1 MDILIKTTTICG
13 IEVLFL
19 LRFTMKKVLILVF
32 IISVLL
38 VSCGEDNS
46 LKPETAEALIRERLA
61 KMPGRSVSFYL
72 GAMTD
77 PSYKPVYKAIATG
90 KYLTFKD
97 DVYVEAAGKKM
108 PMFEATEEGKKIFKC
123 EKNRCTVEVCSTVF
137 DRFNGIVNKGKFA
150 MAEYQ
155 VKTVCGGELYE
166 IFKPLAD
173 KQYIKPESTV
183 EKSEF
188 EFSKEDKKWILK

>member
-1 MDILIKTTTICG
+1 
-13 IEVLFL
+13 
-19 LRFTMKKVLILVF
+19 MKKIFIFSFIL
-32 IISVLL
+32 LML

-46 LKPETAEALIRERLA
+46 LKPETAEMLIKERLA

-97 DVYVEAAGKKM
+97 DVFVEAAGKKM
-108 PMFEATEEGKKIFKC
+108 PMFEATEEGNKIFKC
-123 EKNRCTVEVCSTVF
+123 EKNRCTAEVCSTVF
-137 DRFNGIVNKGKFA
+137 DRFTEIVNKGKFA

-155 VKTVCGGELYE
+155 IKTVCEGELYE

-183 EKSEF
+183 EKAEF

>member
-1 MDILIKTTTICG
+1 MRRISG
-13 IEVLFL
+13 SSEVI
-19 LRFTMKKVLILVF
+19 MKKFFVFLVAA
-32 IISVLL
+32 LL
-38 VSCGEDNS
+38 FASCGEDNS
-46 LKPETAEALIRERLA
+46 LKPETAEALIKERLA

-77 PSYKPVYKAIATG
+77 PSYVPVYKAIATG
-90 KYLTFKD
+90 KYLTFKP

-137 DRFNGIVNKGKFA
+137 DRFTGIVNKGKFA

-155 VKTVCGGELYE
+155 IKTVCEGELYE
-166 IFKPLAD
+166 VFRPLAE
-173 KQYIKPESTV
+173 KQYIKPETTV

-188 EFSKEDKKWILK
+188 EFSKQDKKWILK

>member
-1 MDILIKTTTICG
+1 
-13 IEVLFL
+13 
-19 LRFTMKKVLILVF
+19 MKKVLILVF
-32 IISVLL
+32 IILVLL
-38 VSCGEDNS
+38 VSCEDNS
-46 LKPETAEALIRERLA
+46 LKPETAEALIKERLA

-97 DVYVEAAGKKM
+97 DVFVEAAGKKM

-150 MAEYQ
+150 MAEYL
-155 VKTVCGGELYE
+155 VKTVCEGELYE

-183 EKSEF
+183 EKAEF
-188 EFSKEDKKWILK
+188 EFSKENKKWMLK

>member
-1 MDILIKTTTICG
+1 MK
-13 IEVLFL
+13 
-19 LRFTMKKVLILVF
+19 RFF
-32 IISVLL
+32 ISVFVLLML

-46 LKPETAEALIRERLA
+46 LKPETAEVLIKERLA

-77 PSYKPVYKAIATG
+77 PSYIPVYKAVATG
-90 KYLTFKD
+90 KYLTFQPE
-97 DVYVEAAGKKM
+97 VYVEAAGKIM

-123 EKNRCTVEVCSTVF
+123 DKNRCTAEVCSTVF
-137 DRFNGIVNKGKFA
+137 DRFTGIVNRGKYA
-150 MAEYQ
+150 TAEYQ
-155 VKTVCGGELYE
+155 VKTLCEGELYE

-173 KQYIKPESTV
+173 KQYIKPETTV
-183 EKSEF
+183 EKAEF

>member
-1 MDILIKTTTICG
+1 
-13 IEVLFL
+13 
-19 LRFTMKKVLILVF
+19 MKKVF
-32 IISVLL
+32 IFVSIIFLL
-38 VSCGEDNS
+38 LACEDNS
-46 LKPETAEALIRERLA
+46 LKPETAETLIKERLS

-97 DVYVEAAGKKM
+97 DVFVEAAGKKM
-108 PMFEATEEGKKIFKC
+108 PMFEATEEGKKIFQC

-137 DRFNGIVNKGKFA
+137 DRFNGIVNTGKYA
-150 MAEYQ
+150 NAEYQ
-155 VKTVCGGELYE
+155 VKTVCDGELYE

-173 KQYIKPESTV
+173 KQYIKPETTI
-183 EKSEF
+183 EKAEF

>member
-1 MDILIKTTTICG
+1 MDISRKTNTICG
-13 IEVLFL
+13 ISVLYFLRWFIMKKFFVFAIALFL
-19 LRFTMKKVLILVF
+19 LA
-32 IISVLL
+32 
-38 VSCGEDNS
+38 SCGEDNS
-46 LKPETAEALIRERLA
+46 LKLETAEMLIKERLA

-97 DVYVEAAGKKM
+97 DVFVEAAGKKM
-108 PMFEATEEGKKIFKC
+108 PMFEATEEGKKIFNC
-123 EKNRCTVEVCSTVF
+123 DKNRCTVEVCSTVF
-137 DRFNGIVNKGKFA
+137 DRFTGIVNTGKYA
-150 MAEYQ
+150 NAEYQ
-155 VKTVCGGELYE
+155 VKTVCEGELYE

-173 KQYIKPESTV
+173 KQYIKPETTV
-183 EKSEF
+183 EKAEF

>member
-1 MDILIKTTTICG
+1 MKKIVLG
-13 IEVLFL
+13 FVFVLFL
-19 LRFTMKKVLILVF
+19 F
-32 IISVLL
+32 

-46 LKPETAEALIRERLA
+46 LKPETAEMLIKERLA

-90 KYLTFKD
+90 KYLTFRD

-123 EKNRCTVEVCSTVF
+123 EKNRCTAEICSTVF
-137 DRFNGIVNKGKFA
+137 DRFTGIVNKGKFA

-155 VKTVCGGELYE
+155 VKTVCEGELYE
-166 IFKPLAD
+166 IFKPLAY
-173 KQYIKPESTV
+173 KQYIKPETTV
-183 EKSEF
+183 EKAEF
-188 EFSKEDKKWILK
+188 EFNKENKKWILK

>member
-1 MDILIKTTTICG
+1 MKKILILSFI
-13 IEVLFL
+13 LFL
-19 LRFTMKKVLILVF
+19 LA
-32 IISVLL
+32 
-38 VSCGEDNS
+38 SCGEDNS
-46 LKPETAEALIRERLA
+46 LKQETAETLIRERLA

-90 KYLTFKD
+90 KYLTFRD

-123 EKNRCTVEVCSTVF
+123 EKNRCTAEVCSTVF
-137 DRFNGIVNKGKFA
+137 DHFNGIVNKGKFA

-155 VKTVCGGELYE
+155 VKTVCEGELYE

-173 KQYIKPESTV
+173 KQYIKPEVSA
-183 EKSEF
+183 EKAEF

>member
-1 MDILIKTTTICG
+1 MDILRKTTTICG
-13 IEVLFL
+13 ISVLYF
-19 LRFTMKKVLILVF
+19 LRFTMKKIFIFSFILF
-32 IISVLL
+32 LL
-38 VSCGEDNS
+38 VACGEDNS
-46 LKPETAEALIRERLA
+46 LQPETAEALIKERLA

-77 PSYKPVYKAIATG
+77 PSYIPVYKAIATG

-155 VKTVCGGELYE
+155 VKTVCEGELYG